1 MLLPYCRETRPY
13 CRETRPYCRET
24 RPDVTGIETRPL
36 ALQAASSCTAVRA
49 KNTVV
54 LELAPWSEPA
64 KDPVT
69 LVVPPGLGNVNPM
82 APEWLDATAYSEN
95 VTVLGRIVAGV
106 QMTLTV
112 RELVVST
119 RLQAFDG
126 LEIVVVALPSV
137 TLETLEPEVVH
148 PTAVNLTAV
157 DSVLLPVVVSGGEN
171 VSPPVIL
178 VHVMPP
184 VATVAVERLELELQ
198 PAVIAATNA
207 SERSDADFHCRPTDM
222 ARPPWLTLVGHSV
235 RPRR

>member
-1 MLLPYCRETRPY
+1 MLEP
-13 CRETRPYCRET
+13 
-24 RPDVTGIETRPL
+24 
-36 ALQAASSCTAVRA
+36 
-49 KNTVV
+49 
-54 LELAPWSEPA
+54 APWSEPA

-95 VTVLGRIVAGV
+95 VMTLGRIVAGV
-106 QMTLTV
+106 QVTLTV
-112 RELVVST
+112 REFVVST

-157 DSVLLPVVVSGGEN
+157 ESALLPVVVSGGEN
-171 VSPPVIL
+171 ASPPVMS
-178 VHVMPP
+178 VQVTPP
-184 VATVAVERLELELQ
+184 VATVPGDGPELELQ
-198 PAVIAATNA
+198 PVANAATKA
-207 SERSDADFHCRPTDM
+207 SERSGADFHSRITDM
-222 ARPPWLTLVGHSV
+222 ARPPWLPFVGRSV